1 MAENSSTPIADLVNK
16 VKDGSINLSELTVQ
30 NCPQLPHD
38 DITAKELEKVY
49 ARMVDE
55 VFKMA
60 GFNKVD
66 AITCFDKCVERLA
79 RGKPFS
85 ASTIGDYKGWKA
97 VRKYVDLAV
106 KLHRETLEAVCIPAP
121 QLISM
126 IVLLNIRQVRIGT
139 DRFLS
144 QNPLFFRLFGRYNIS
159 QWLPL
164 AIKFYRRLRND
175 IFIIEND
182 GSLGEPQIRKKTIS
196 KNEVWIVSANLS
208 VDNPR
213 ILPTPLVDRITLLE
227 PMINEDVAMSGLN
240 DSSMS
245 ESGDS
250 DSSEL
255 VTLALTTT
263 RAEAIQKAGDLLQ
276 KLDQTGIDQ
285 ASLKPQLDGWL
296 SEPHIRVMPEEVKNE
311 LYFWCAIHSP
321 SWCALIHSC
330 LHDDRETW
338 DYETSVPVGC
348 ELHTPAAGGSSF
360 LRNLGRLAKK
370 ALRLSGS
377 NPGEA
382 RQIMSRHRDGLKLFS
397 LHYESDVRTDKRLKK
412 IEDDVARIATA
423 VEQITTS
430 RHNSKADITEV
441 WSLCL
446 QHQGNIPE
454 CVRRLAASNL
464 TAEEMQEL
472 EARQVAH

>member
-255 VTLALTTT
+255 
-263 RAEAIQKAGDLLQ
+263 

-296 SEPHIRVMPEEVKNE
+296 SEPHIRVMPEEVKY
-311 LYFWCAIHSP
+311 LYFYMNPEKPSSPWVAIGTDS
-321 SWCALIHSC
+321 SC
-330 LHDDRETW
+330 Y
-338 DYETSVPVGC
+338 YE
-348 ELHTPAAGGSSF
+348 
-360 LRNLGRLAKK
+360 N
-370 ALRLSGS
+370 
-377 NPGEA
+377 
-382 RQIMSRHRDGLKLFS
+382 
-397 LHYESDVRTDKRLKK
+397 DVQTENCPRK